1 MVSISVYIYAY
12 RQKSFIYPLFI
23 TWYIHAD
30 VQIYCIYVQYIQ
42 YYSIYTVHAIFW
54 QEHLILHIYT
64 CCCCCLFVFIDATNI
79 TIFVKD
85 YIVFEDDGFIEINF
99 EINRPPLHTS
109 EFIVEI
115 HTFDGEAESKVV
127 CIAVCCIYIL

>member
-1 MVSISVYIYAY
+1 MYNTYNTTVYILYMLFSG
-12 RQKSFIYPLFI
+12 KSILY
-23 TWYIHAD
+23 YISTL
-30 VQIYCIYVQYIQ
+30 VV
-42 YYSIYTVHAIFW
+42 VVV
-54 QEHLILHIYT
+54 
-64 CCCCCLFVFIDATNI
+64 CLFLYIDATNI